1 MAKTSA
7 ASSSP
12 TPEPKLP
19 KIDLDALFGA
29 QKANLATAHEAET
42 ILLDTA
48 QAIAKAQH
56 GYLEQAVADARAAV
70 IGGTAAKGPEAVAAQ
85 LKATAERTVAATKEV
100 VDLAVA
106 AQRRVV
112 ELFTRRTRANVE
124 ELQALAA

>member
-7 ASSSP
+7 AP
-12 TPEPKLP
+12 FPAPEPKLP

-42 ILLDTA
+42 VLLDTA
-48 QAIAKAQH
+48 QAIAKAQR
-56 GYLEQAVADARAAV
+56 GYLEQAVADAKATA
-70 IGGTAAKGPEAVAAQ
+70 IGGSAPKSPEAVVAR
-85 LKATAERTVAATKEV
+85 LKTAAERTIATTKEV

-106 AQRRVV
+106 AQRQVI
-112 ELFTRRTRANVE
+112 ELFTQRTQANVE

>member
-7 ASSSP
+7 AP
-12 TPEPKLP
+12 FPAPEPKLP

-29 QKANLATAHEAET
+29 QKANLVTAHEAET

-48 QAIAKAQH
+48 QAIAKAQY

-70 IGGTAAKGPEAVAAQ
+70 IGGTAPKGPEAVAAQ

>member
-7 ASSSP
+7 APSP
-12 TPEPKLP
+12 APEPKLP

-29 QKANLATAHEAET
+29 QKANLATAHEAESV
-42 ILLDTA
+42 LLGTA

-56 GYLEQAVADARAAV
+56 GYLEQAVADARAV

-85 LKATAERTVAATKEV
+85 LKAAAERTAAATREV

-106 AQRRVV
+106 AQRQVV

>member
-7 ASSSP
+7 APSP
-12 TPEPKLP
+12 APEPKLP

-29 QKANLATAHEAET
+29 QKANLATAHEAESV
-42 ILLDTA
+42 LLGAA

-85 LKATAERTVAATKEV
+85 LKAAAERTAAATKEV

-106 AQRRVV
+106 AQRQVV